1 MFFFTLSNEKN
12 RPLGGFSGFFYFAG
26 ANIIHQGA
34 KCKFRL
40 TFVYIWSCKP
50 FFPINAK
57 REATPLPFAPYT
69 VLPYTY
75 KIKLRAADFFLAI
88 FGIFSDFRPEICN
101 FAAGIIN
108 P

>member
-1 MFFFTLSNEKN
+1 KFNTFPK
-12 RPLGGFSGFFYFAG
+12 
-26 ANIIHQGA
+26 IHA
-34 KCKFRL
+34 PCFRL
-40 TFVYIWSCKP
+40 DP
-50 FFPINAK
+50 FFPIDAK

-88 FGIFSDFRPEICN
+88 LGIFSDFRPEICN